1 MRRAHL
7 GPHSHLPVGRTIIYP
22 KLFSCPSCGGELAKR
37 EVRKRILYDLL
48 FGKSSV
54 KRWIVRCQFHYYWC
68 SHCSRKFGGPKE
80 FWPQSHLGRNLVAY
94 VLYHTVELC
103 IPFQTV
109 GEILRR
115 FFKLDI
121 LLGTLATVKR
131 TAARQYKSTYE
142 TILSHLVSGNLLYV
156 DETQVSIRGAT
167 AYIWVF
173 TNLHD
178 VGYVYKDS
186 REGTFLQEM
195 LKDFRGVLV
204 SDFFAAYDSL
214 DCEQQKCLIHLMRE
228 LNDNVLKY
236 PYDEE
241 LKIIV
246 REFAVLLKS
255 IVDTIDRRGLKKRF
269 LGKHRVD
276 VERFYRTIAKLE
288 CNSEEATKCRH
299 RFVKNRSK
307 LFTFLSYDGVPWH
320 NNNAEH
326 AIKAF
331 SRVRDITR
339 GSFTER
345 SVKNEMI
352 LLSVCQ
358 TCKYSKLD
366 FFEFLCSGETD
377 IYAFAESVRGRRRT
391 RRRQQAGL
399 AR

>member
-1 MRRAHL
+1 
-7 GPHSHLPVGRTIIYP
+7 
-22 KLFSCPSCGGELAKR
+22 
-37 EVRKRILYDLL
+37 
-48 FGKSSV
+48 
-54 KRWIVRCQFHYYWC
+54 
-68 SHCSRKFGGPKE
+68 
-80 FWPQSHLGRNLVAY
+80 LVAY

-142 TILSHLVSGNLLYV
+142 TILSHLVSGNLLHV

-178 VGYVYKDS
+178 VVYVYKDS

>member
-1 MRRAHL
+1 M
-7 GPHSHLPVGRTIIYP
+7 
-22 KLFSCPSCGGELAKR
+22 
-37 EVRKRILYDLL
+37 
-48 FGKSSV
+48 
-54 KRWIVRCQFHYYWC
+54 
-68 SHCSRKFGGPKE
+68 
-80 FWPQSHLGRNLVAY
+80 
-94 VLYHTVELC
+94 
-103 IPFQTV
+103 
-109 GEILRR
+109 
-115 FFKLDI
+115 
-121 LLGTLATVKR
+121 
-131 TAARQYKSTYE
+131 
-142 TILSHLVSGNLLYV
+142 SGNLLHV

-204 SDFFAAYDSL
+204 SDFFVAYDSL